1 MRQLYLL
8 TFFSALALA
17 GHAQSTA
24 SHAQST
30 ASQSQ
35 PTHKD
40 TTFQRK
46 ANMYANRKYSYGIS
60 EAFYGFHPNS
70 TIFHATDVLFSDRLG
85 FLDIGD
91 LASFELTGGASFQP
105 YQGFRLHAGFDY
117 EWLTPTKVHLYI
129 GGQYALGLTQR
140 TIATNSLSSIVVG
153 YHSYIVPFMGAMY
166 WPGKRDIQKL
176 NTTDPKEVA
185 RYSDPTFWQLV
196 YIKGQV
202 GYSSLFSKLTV
213 TPTESFDKLTA
224 SNIRQN
230 VSSGLYLSL
239 GVGINLP
246 TYGTNK
252 QIAHDHLKNAMHI
265 Y

>member
-1 MRQLYLL
+1 MRQLYLFY
-8 TFFSALALA
+8 FFVALALA
-17 GHAQSTA
+17 GHAQST
-24 SHAQST
+24 
-30 ASQSQ
+30 Q

-46 ANMYANRKYSYGIS
+46 INMYANRKFSYGIS
-60 EAFYGFHPNS
+60 EVFYGFHPNS
-70 TIFHATDVLFSDRLG
+70 TIFHATDVIFSDRLP
-85 FLDIGD
+85 FLDIAN

-117 EWLTPTKVHLYI
+117 EILTPTKVHFYI
-129 GGQYALGLTQR
+129 GAQYALGLKQR
-140 TIATNSLSSIVVG
+140 TIATNSLSSVVVG
-153 YHSYIVPFMGAMY
+153 YHSYIVPFMGVMY
-166 WPGKRDIQKL
+166 WPGKRDIKKL
-176 NTTDPKEVA
+176 NTNDPKEVA
-185 RYSDPTFWQLV
+185 LYRHPTFWQLV
-196 YIKGQV
+196 YIKGQA

-213 TPTESFDKLTA
+213 TPTELFDKITA

-246 TYGTNK
+246 TYGDGR
-252 QIAHDHLKNAMHI
+252 QAACDHLKNAMHV